1 MTARPT
7 GRVRRAA
14 PPAKPLPPAV
24 MAEEASA
31 PDGAPA
37 PLPAERLYRRADLSG
52 LTFETTS
59 DLEPLP
65 GLPGQ
70 ARVREAIEM
79 GACIGARG
87 FNIFAIGP
95 GGARIGESI
104 RALLAESAGCRPPP
118 PDWVYV
124 NNFAAPHR
132 PRALSLPAGRGP
144 ALQAAMAEMIEELR
158 AALPAMF
165 EGEDYQRR
173 RSAIESSL
181 HGQAEEAFGALADK
195 ATAEGVAILRT
206 PMGFAVAPAK
216 DGKVV
221 PPEEFSTWP
230 EDRQKETRAHIERI
244 EKELEQT
251 LRAIPRF
258 EKQRR
263 DAVRA
268 LDRETAKFVIDQA
281 IEDASLPFADLLE
294 VTAYIEAVRADL
306 IENVQLFLENQ
317 AQPQGAEVAPL
328 GARAGVPLDRYA
340 VNVLVTR
347 NGEAEG
353 APVVEELHPTLSN
366 LVGRIEHLPVQ
377 GALVTNFRMIRAGS
391 LHRANGGTIVID
403 ARALLTEPF
412 SWEALKRALTQGRIT
427 IEDIARFVGLTST
440 VSLEP
445 DPIPLDAKIVL
456 VGERY
461 LYYLLAAY
469 DPELERHFKVV
480 ADFDDETER
489 TPENE
494 AMLARLVATLAQQA
508 QARPLDRG
516 AVARTVEHASRIAE
530 DSGRL
535 TLLVEQLRDL
545 VIESTHWAGVA
556 GRKVTTREDVDRAIE
571 QQRRRLERPQI
582 LTRDAILRGVALI
595 DTQGERVGQVNGLS
609 VMGLGG
615 LSFGRPTRIT
625 ARVRAGGGRILDIER
640 EVELGGPI
648 HSKGVMILAGFL
660 AGRYAL
666 GSSMSLQASLVF
678 EQSYGEVEGDSASA
692 AELIALLSAVSGLPL
707 RQDFAITGS
716 INQHG
721 DIQPIGGVNEKI
733 EGFFEICA
741 ARGLTGT
748 QGVIIPE
755 SNVQH
760 LMLREDVV
768 KACAEGRFAIHA
780 VRTIDEAAA
789 LLTGREPGARGA
801 DGKFPYGTVNARV
814 EAALARF
821 AAQRKEPRAHGLE
834 VDEE

>member
-1 MTARPT
+1 MRPGQR
-7 GRVRRAA
+7 GRRTPPQAAKPHLPVVAGREDGAA
-14 PPAKPLPPAV
+14 PPAAPPGPLPP
-24 MAEEASA
+24 
-31 PDGAPA
+31 
-37 PLPAERLYRRADLSG
+37 ERLYRPADLSG
-52 LTFETTS
+52 LAFQTTA
-59 DLEPLP
+59 DLEPLA

-70 ARVREAIEM
+70 ARVRDAIAM
-79 GACIGARG
+79 GTCIDARG

-104 RALLAESAGCRPPP
+104 RALLAETASCRPAP

-158 AALPAMF
+158 AALPATF

-181 HGQAEEAFGALADK
+181 HGEAEKAFGALAEK

-206 PMGFAVAPAK
+206 PMGFGVAPVK

-221 PPEEFSTWP
+221 PPEEFSAWP
-230 EDRQKETRAHIERI
+230 EEQQKEIREHIERI

-251 LRAIPRF
+251 LRAIPRY

-268 LDRETAKFVIDQA
+268 LDRETAKFVIDA
-281 IEDASLPFADLLE
+281 AVEDAAAAFADLPE
-294 VTAYIEAVRADL
+294 VAAHIEAVRADL
-306 IENVQLFLENQ
+306 VDNVQLILEPQ
-317 AQPQGAEVAPL
+317 GQGAEGMPFGL
-328 GARAGVPLDRYA
+328 RAGAPLDRYA

-347 NGEAEG
+347 DGDTEG

-366 LVGRIEHLPVQ
+366 LLGRIEHLPVQ
-377 GALVTNFRMIRAGS
+377 GALVTNFRMIRPGS

-412 SWEALKRALTQGRIT
+412 SWEALKRTLTRDRIT

-445 DPIPLDAKIVL
+445 DPIPLDAKVVL
-456 VGERY
+456 VGERF

-480 ADFDDETER
+480 ADFDDEAER

-494 AMLARLVATLAQQA
+494 ALLARMVATLARQEKTG
-508 QARPLDRG
+508 PLDRG
-516 AVARTVEHASRIAE
+516 AVARMVEHAARLAG
-530 DSGRL
+530 DSERL
-535 TLLVEQLRDL
+535 TLLVEHLRDL
-545 VIESTHWAGVA
+545 VIEAAHWAGAA
-556 GRKVTTREDVDRAIE
+556 GRATIAREDIDRAVKE
-571 QQRRRLERPQI
+571 QRRRLERPQV

-595 DTQGERVGQVNGLS
+595 DTEGERIGQVNGLS
-609 VMGLGG
+609 VYDLGG
-615 LSFGRPTRIT
+615 LAFGRPTRIT

-648 HSKGVMILAGFL
+648 HSKGVMILSGFL

-666 GSSMSLQASLVF
+666 DSAMSLQASLVF

-692 AELIALLSAVSGLPL
+692 AELLTLLSAIGGLPL
-707 RQDFAITGS
+707 RQDLAITGS
-716 INQHG
+716 VNQHG

-760 LMLREDVV
+760 VMLRADVV
-768 KACAEGRFAIHA
+768 QACAEGRFAIYA
-780 VRTIDEAAA
+780 VRTIDQAAE
-789 LLTGREPGARGA
+789 LLTGREPGQRGV
-801 DGKFPYGTVNARV
+801 DGKFPYGSVNARV
-814 EAALARF
+814 EASLARF
-821 AAQRKEPRAHGLE
+821 AAQRREGAHHG
-834 VDEE
+834 EEEE